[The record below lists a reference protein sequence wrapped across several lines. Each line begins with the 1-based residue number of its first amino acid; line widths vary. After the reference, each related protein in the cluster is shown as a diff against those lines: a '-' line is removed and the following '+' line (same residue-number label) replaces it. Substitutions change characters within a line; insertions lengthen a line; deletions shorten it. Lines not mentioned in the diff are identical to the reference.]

1 MILMLKFVL
10 ERFDVF
16 GINVRWKEVSVFKEE
31 CIRLVIEWYWKY
43 LLDDELI
50 FDFVEVL
57 FCFSEE
63 GKLLKICV
71 KLLIFVRLLKKDFLF
86 MNILE

>member
-31 CIRLVIEWYWKY
+31 CIRLVIEWY
-43 LLDDELI
+43 
-50 FDFVEVL
+50 
-57 FCFSEE
+57 
-63 GKLLKICV
+63 
-71 KLLIFVRLLKKDFLF
+71 
-86 MNILE
+86 